1 MQTAGLLT
9 YLSSPTNIRGE
20 MTDNCPMN
28 PILELRKQL
37 GVSQSELAAAIG
49 VTQSAISQFEKDS
62 ATPSPD
68 TVKKLIDFARTR
80 GVEVSFDS
88 IYAPTL
94 RNCKTDRAAASDDT
108 QGDAGGSVDD
118 SKPLKM
124 AEA

>member
-1 MQTAGLLT
+1 
-9 YLSSPTNIRGE
+9 
-20 MTDNCPMN
+20 MN

-37 GVSQSELAAAIG
+37 DVSQSELAAAIG

-68 TVKKLIDFARTR
+68 TVKKLIDFAKTR

-94 RNCKTDRAAASDDT
+94 RNGKVDRAASSDDA
-108 QGDAGGSVDD
+108 QPPAGTSGHEKLAKV
-118 SKPLKM
+118 L
-124 AEA
+124 A